1 MSPHIPT
8 RLAQEVRDRANEVC
22 EYCLLP
28 KNSQE
33 ATFHIDHVVPR
44 RQGDF
49 EGLTPTGH
57 ATISALGMNRPAT
70 FRFARNCISLD
81 ASQGVAK
88 SKKWKNE
95 K

>member
-1 MSPHIPT
+1 VSPHIPT

-28 KNSQE
+28 QNSQE

-44 RQGDF
+44 REGDF

-57 ATISALGMNRPAT
+57 ATISALGMNRPAIVSIRKELHFT
-70 FRFARNCISLD
+70 GRFPGSREI
-81 ASQGVAK
+81 
-88 SKKWKNE
+88 E
-95 K
+95 

>member
-28 KNSQE
+28 QKSQE

-57 ATISALGMNRPAT
+57 ATISALGMNRPAIVSIRKELYFT
-70 FRFARNCISLD
+70 GRFPGSREI
-81 ASQGVAK
+81 
-88 SKKWKNE
+88 E
-95 K
+95 